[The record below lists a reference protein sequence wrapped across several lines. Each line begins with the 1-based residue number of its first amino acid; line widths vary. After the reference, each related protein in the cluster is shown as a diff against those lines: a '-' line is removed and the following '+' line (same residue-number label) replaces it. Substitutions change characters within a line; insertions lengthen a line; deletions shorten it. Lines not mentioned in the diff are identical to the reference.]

1 MTSGYTA
8 SSLEPIRSQA
18 PVRSRLAVG
27 SLITSVLP
35 LVSPVGFVLGVIAL
49 MRMRGRPWL
58 EGKMLAWAGVSVSV
72 VVTVATYGSGYM
84 LYQAV
89 RQLAE
94 RPANAM
100 RAAFA
105 GDVDAFRAQATGAA
119 AKVTTVQL
127 AAWTADLQD
136 KFGQFEGVTFA
147 SDKPTKAPTATA
159 QADSL
164 EGAYV
169 VQFAREAVAT
179 RFLFEMDTEMGSR
192 PDAYRIRR
200 ITMEPAAGTIIFFP
214 DAPPTPPSAAPAP
227 VTTP

>member
-1 MTSGYTA
+1 MTNGSNA
-8 SSLEPIRSQA
+8 PSLEPMSPPS

-58 EGKMLAWAGVSVSV
+58 EGKMLAWAGVSVSA

-119 AKVTTVQL
+119 SKVTTVQL
-127 AAWTADLQD
+127 AAWTADLQSR
-136 KFGQFEGVTFA
+136 FGQFEGVTFA
-147 SDKPTKAPTATA
+147 ANKPTHAPTATA
-159 QADSL
+159 QGDSL

-179 RFLFEMDTEMGSR
+179 RFLFEMDAEMGSR

-200 ITMEPAAGTIIFFP
+200 IIMEPASETIIFFP
-214 DAPPTPPSAAPAP
+214 DAPPSVPSTAPATSP
-227 VTTP
+227 